1 MKLIKKNEVIDESK
15 LTINEV
21 TIKTGSGVFLMEG
34 GQSNKEKNIKVYFH
48 QPRNYSKHSKI
59 LIVLPGAGRNGD
71 SYRDAWIEASEK
83 YSVLVLSPMYSET
96 AYPFEAYHLGGLI
109 KESNIRETVEFLE
122 GTNIAKLNE
131 TAFKFELNSN
141 KTAWIFNDFDRLFNL
156 VSDHIETTQTQYDI
170 FGHSAGGQILHR
182 FAIFHPTTKA
192 NRIIAANAGFYTLP
206 DLDKALPFGVKN
218 TSITTTDLQLSF
230 ANKLTLLLGELD
242 NEAEQGG
249 TLLRS
254 VSADKQGMHRLAR
267 GQFFHNFSKNI
278 AKEIGANYNWKIKI
292 VPNVGHDHENMG
304 KAAAKLLYDRDK

>member
-1 MKLIKKNEVIDESK
+1 MKLIKKSEVIDESK
-15 LTINEV
+15 LIVNEI

-34 GQSNKEKNIKVYFH
+34 GQGKKEKSIKVYYH
-48 QPRNYSKHSKI
+48 QPRNYTKNSKI

-96 AYPFEAYHLGGLI
+96 DYPFEAYHLGGLI
-109 KESNIRETVEFLE
+109 KDSNIRETIEFVED
-122 GTNIAKLNE
+122 TNIAKLDE
-131 TAFKFELNSN
+131 QAFRFKENQN
-141 KTAWIFNDFDRLFNL
+141 KATWIFNDFDRLFNL
-156 VSDHIETTQTQYDI
+156 VKDQIETTQSQYDL

-182 FAIFHPTTKA
+182 FAIFHLTTKA

-206 DLDKALPFGVKN
+206 DLDTALPFGIKN
-218 TSITTTDLQLSF
+218 TSIDTADLQLSF
-230 ANKLTLLLGELD
+230 TKNLTVLLGKLD
-242 NEAEQGG
+242 NATEQGG

-267 GQFFHNFSKNI
+267 GQFFHDFSKNV
-278 AKEIGANYNWKIKI
+278 ATEIGANYNWTIKV

-304 KAAAKLLYDRDK
+304 KAAAQLLYD